1 MAAKKPQIKTQSKA
15 QSKKQMKDDHK
26 NGNSKQDMKKSLS
39 AQKVIAQSV
48 ASKSTGK
55 GVSNSAAKLGGKQAP
70 KQIAKSATQPGNKP
84 GNKPGKKAAPRK
96 FGVITGAS
104 SGIGYEL
111 AKQFVQNGFD
121 LLIASDE
128 GAIVESA
135 QSLRALGG
143 DVQAIRVD
151 LAKRTGVDQL
161 FQEIKRIGKPIDAI
175 ALNAGVAV
183 SGDFVTENKLE
194 DELNLIGLNI
204 TSVVHLAK
212 HVLPQMVERG
222 EGRVMITSS
231 IAALMPGPYFA
242 TYAASKS
249 FLLSFA
255 EALFNELKDT
265 GVTVTALMPGA
276 TDTNFF
282 ARAGMEDT
290 KVGQSSKDDPALV
303 AKQAFEAMMKG
314 EDKTDS
320 KVLRLDF

>member
-1 MAAKKPQIKTQSKA
+1 MANLKANKKSKKPVATKKA
-15 QSKKQMKDDHK
+15 KASKKAPK
-26 NGNSKQDMKKSLS
+26 NVQVPLKSAS
-39 AQKVIAQSV
+39 GERKITATFK
-48 ASKSTGK
+48 SKS
-55 GVSNSAAKLGGKQAP
+55 QASP
-70 KQIAKSATQPGNKP
+70 AEIT
-84 GNKPGKKAAPRK
+84 KAAPRK

-135 QSLRALGG
+135 QSLREMGA
-143 DVQAIRVD
+143 DVQAIRVN
-151 LAKRTGVDQL
+151 LAQTAGVDQL
-161 FQEIKRIGKPIDAI
+161 FSEIKKIGRPIDAI

-183 SGDFVTENKLE
+183 SGDFVKENKLE
-194 DELNLIGLNI
+194 DELNLIALNI

-255 EALFNELKDT
+255 EALCNELKDT

-282 ARAGMEDT
+282 ARAGMENA
-290 KVGQSSKDDPALV
+290 KVAKADKDDPALV
-303 AKQAFEAMMKG
+303 AKQAFEGMMKG
-314 EDKTDS
+314 EDRIVAGSLKNKFQSFATRFLTD
-320 KVLRLDF
+320 KQKAALQRQQVKQ